1 MTHELSERE
10 RAAMCHATAAERP
23 AAREALTVRQR
34 EVLTF
39 IEGFIA
45 THGYPPT
52 LREIG
57 VAFSIASTNGVNDH
71 LIALERKGYVRRDVT
86 KSRGIA
92 LCHGMSDETLAKHH
106 RAELAK
112 VEARIAARKAMRD
125 E

>member
-1 MTHELSERE
+1 MTARTAE
-10 RAAMCHATAAERP
+10 AAPAPAARVS
-23 AAREALTVRQR
+23 AREALTARQR

-52 LREIG
+52 LRDIG
-57 VAFSIASTNGVNDH
+57 AGMNITSTNGVSDH

-92 LCHGMSDETLAKHH
+92 LCHGITDETLAAYH
-106 RAELAK
+106 RDELAK
-112 VEARIAARKAMRD
+112 VEARIAARKALRD